1 MYPNQWIQNYT
12 PSNYT
17 PPKKHIQTTHLK
29 TTHLQRL
36 HETNGNQ
43 TTQLQT
49 FISRPPVGPLMLQH
63 TGLFVTQNYKKP
75 ISKGSLWASGTMVT
89 ICATERYAVEWKKDG
104 NKCCCPTKFVFSC
117 LTPQINL

>member
-12 PSNYT
+12 PPNYT

-43 TTQLQT
+43 TSQLQT
-49 FISRPPVGPLMLQH
+49 FISRPPVGPLLFQH
-63 TGLFVTQNYKKP
+63 TGSFVTQNYKMA

-89 ICATERYAVEWKKDG
+89 IAQLRDLLLSGQKMETNVAAPKYLC
-104 NKCCCPTKFVFSC
+104 
-117 LTPQINL
+117 